1 MTTDSSTSLADQQR
15 SRAFRGLAANGR
27 APGGSA
33 RPVVKPPRQRRPAL
47 AALAVL
53 LVVGGALIAGL
64 LAVRMDSR
72 TSVLVAARE
81 IVPGSRITAED
92 LRAVSVSASGLSL
105 ISADDAAQL
114 ADGSWYAAQDIR
126 PGTLLDR
133 NLVNPTA
140 PSGDDKVMVSMS
152 LSAALAPSSTLRGGD
167 LIEVVRT
174 AGDKSSSAAAAPQVI
189 SQALVMGIST
199 GASDSLSS
207 GSTTAVLLVPRSV
220 APQIIDASAAG
231 QAGAALLKRGQPTTV
246 KLEVA
251 E

>member
-15 SRAFRGLAANGR
+15 TRAYRGVGIQH
-27 APGGSA
+27 GSA
-33 RPVVKPPRQRRPAL
+33 ARSSAKPPRQRRPAL

-81 IVPGSRITAED
+81 IVPGSRITTAD
-92 LRAVSVSASGLSL
+92 LREVSVSASGLSL
-105 ISADDAAQL
+105 ISAADAARL

-126 PGTLLDR
+126 PGTLLDD
-133 NLVNPTA
+133 NVVTQHA
-140 PSGDDKVMVSMS
+140 PYGADKVMVSMS
-152 LSAALAPSSTLRGGD
+152 LSAAQAPASTLRGGD

-174 AGDKSSSAAAAPQVI
+174 AGDKGTAATPPQVI
-189 SQALVMGIST
+189 SQALVIDIAST
-199 GASDSLSS
+199 GGDSLSN
-207 GSTTAVLLVPRSV
+207 GSTTAILLVPKSV

-231 QAGAALLKRGQPTTV
+231 QAGAALLKRGQSATID
-246 KLEVA
+246 LESGS
-251 E
+251 